1 MNDQSKRTIA
11 PHCTLCHQEFDLY
24 YRTPRVVPRCGHTFC
39 EKCMTLRMTV
49 KVNRRVFICPDCGVE
64 VVIRK
69 NVGEDVPKNMGI
81 IDVVKSLRKYSFNE
95 W

>member
-1 MNDQSKRTIA
+1 
-11 PHCTLCHQEFDLY
+11 
-24 YRTPRVVPRCGHTFC
+24 
-39 EKCMTLRMTV
+39 MTLRMTV
-49 KVNRRVFICPDCGVE
+49 KINRRVFICPDCGAE